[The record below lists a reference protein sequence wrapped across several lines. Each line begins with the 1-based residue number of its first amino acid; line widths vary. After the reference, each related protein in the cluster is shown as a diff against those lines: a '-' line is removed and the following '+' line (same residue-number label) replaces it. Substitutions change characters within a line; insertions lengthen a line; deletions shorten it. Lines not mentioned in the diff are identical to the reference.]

1 MNIYINGISSI
12 SPQKTFNTNDF
23 LSDIIE
29 HKAKFL
35 KVEKPNY
42 KEFIN
47 PKLLRRMSKII
58 RMGVATANMA
68 MQEANID
75 NPDAIIT
82 GTGLGCIVDTEKF
95 LNSMLENKETLLT
108 PTSFILSTHNT
119 VGAQIAVMLGCNNYN
134 YTYVHSAI
142 SFESSLIDAIMHF
155 EEQTAKNI
163 LVGGIDE
170 LTEENYNTK
179 INSNIWKNEATS
191 VKHFFEQDTKGC
203 IPGESSTFVSL
214 STEKKEVSYAQLTDV
229 HTIFQADTQTIDN
242 ELISFLQKNN
252 LHIEDIDT
260 VLLGI
265 NGDAEYDQSYF
276 DFFERNFF
284 HSNLVSYKNICGE
297 HDSASAFAFWV
308 ASKLIKDQNI
318 PEDIKIRS
326 NDKNEYKN
334 VLIYHYNFM
343 HRNNHAFTLLTS
355 VN

>member
-1 MNIYINGISSI
+1 MSIYINGISSI
-12 SPQKTFNTNDF
+12 SPQPTFNTHQF
-23 LSDIIE
+23 LTEIIE
-29 HKAKFL
+29 HQSKYIV
-35 KVEKPNY
+35 VEKPNY

-68 MQEANID
+68 MQEAKID

-95 LNSMLENKETLLT
+95 LNTMLENKETLLT

-134 YTYVHSAI
+134 YTYVHSAV

-155 EEQTAKNI
+155 EDQTAKHI

-179 INSNIWKNEATS
+179 LNSGIWKNEAIKIS
-191 VKHFFEQDTKGC
+191 DLYKHKSEGC
-203 IPGESSTFVSL
+203 IPGESSTFTVLSSQKTESTYAELVDVHTVFEANDEEIDKELYYFLERNHL
-214 STEKKEVSYAQLTDV
+214 STE
-229 HTIFQADTQTIDN
+229 
-242 ELISFLQKNN
+242 
-252 LHIEDIDT
+252 DIDV

-265 NGDAEYDQSYF
+265 NGDADYDQSYL
-276 DFFERNFF
+276 DFAHRHF
-284 HSNLVSYKNICGE
+284 SNQHLLSYKNICGE
-297 HDSASAFAFWV
+297 HDSASAFAFWT
-308 ASKLIKDQNI
+308 ASKMLKHQHV
-318 PEDIKIRS
+318 PEIV
-326 NDKNEYKN
+326 EYKKGKSQNLEN

-343 HRNNHAFTLLTS
+343 HRNNHAFTLLKR
-355 VN
+355 